1 MFPHGVTIISFPA
14 GSFVCDCDPTV
25 AATSQSADR
34 RSSLRSRARAQLA
47 AAAHWL
53 LRMRRDYCTQQVRAR
68 HTPATHGVAET
79 VARACVRAAYPRP
92 SNSCIRPRYF
102 QSTARILTT
111 T

>member
-25 AATSQSADR
+25 AATSQSTDR

-53 LRMRRDYCTQQVRAR
+53 LRMRRDYCAQQVRAR
-68 HTPATHGVAET
+68 HTPATHGAAET
-79 VARACVRAAYPRP
+79 VARACVRHTLAPATVASDRVTSSRP
-92 SNSCIRPRYF
+92 LAF
-102 QSTARILTT
+102 
-111 T
+111 